1 MLTIAINRFGTF
13 LFLPPLKC
21 TGAIYKM
28 WSRWLREDVYRQW
41 LMHDDKCQPT
51 GICHPI
57 KWPRWH
63 LTRGPQATSLTWET
77 SSNQLTV
84 ITAKLWLYQN
94 VSILQNWML
103 CIHKTLS
110 PLQPRTLLSKFGWN
124 TLVSKH
130 SSDCD
135 VGNFSAHTLTLV
147 GQS

>member
-1 MLTIAINRFGTF
+1 
-13 LFLPPLKC
+13 
-21 TGAIYKM
+21 M

-41 LMHDDKCQPT
+41 LMHDDRCQPT

-57 KWPRWH
+57 EWPRWH

-110 PLQPRTLLSKFGWN
+110 PLQPRTLWAKFGWN

-130 SSDCD
+130 SS
-135 VGNFSAHTLTLV
+135 VMWVILVLT
-147 GQS
+147 QSHWWDKANTWYMKYVVYICFKISFAYF